1 MAKLTT
7 TQPIPIGTATGRS
20 DHRTNTAQIQQ
31 TTTLRSVVLILI
43 LLVLT
48 GSYAGLWALRFVL
61 EQRTDTE

>member
-1 MAKLTT
+1 MTS
-7 TQPIPIGTATGRS
+7 QPIPIGTATGRF
-20 DHRTNTAQIQQ
+20 DHRTNARQLQQ
-31 TTTLRSVVLILI
+31 TPPWGCVVLILI

>member
-1 MAKLTT
+1 MAGWSIHKSTKVELK
-7 TQPIPIGTATGRS
+7 
-20 DHRTNTAQIQQ
+20 QI
-31 TTTLRSVVLILI
+31 SSWGCVVLILI

>member
-7 TQPIPIGTATGRS
+7 TQPIPIGTAIGRS
-20 DHRTNTAQIQQ
+20 DHRTNTAQLQL
-31 TTTLRSVVLILI
+31 TTTLRCVVLILI

-48 GSYAGLWALRFVL
+48 GSYAGLWSLRFVL